1 MTAVDLFLGLAV
13 CVVALA
19 CAWRVFRRFPSW
31 FPLVWEVEVA
41 GIAAR
46 ALLTM
51 LTMAAV
57 GLTLSW
63 WRIEAG
69 MVPAG
74 HGNLDEFR
82 GFLIPVVGL
91 LLVSGVAMQV
101 LERALARR

>member
-1 MTAVDLFLGLAV
+1 MTAVDLVLGLAV

-41 GIAAR
+41 GMAAR

-51 LTMAAV
+51 LTMASV

-91 LLVSGVAMQV
+91 LLVSVVGIKL
-101 LERALARR
+101 LERALVRK